1 MRGLNKLFLSL
12 FTVLLSVNSSFAV
25 DIPDS
30 MKQAMATETVGMP
43 SMLQLV
49 VSMVVVIALIY
60 ITGWIYSKLNIVNRN
75 NLKKL
80 AQKEFDTDRFTVL
93 QSMSLGQQR
102 HLYSIE
108 MNGKVLLVGSTPSHI
123 NLIKEFDKDE
133 EIRLNEQLEKLS
145 DTETNTNPQPAENTK
160 SLNIDE
166 IYKKYKM

>member
-60 ITGWIYSKLNIVNRN
+60 VTGWIYSKLNIVNRN

-80 AQKEFDTDRFTVL
+80 AQKR
-93 QSMSLGQQR
+93 
-102 HLYSIE
+102 
-108 MNGKVLLVGSTPSHI
+108 TPSSEI
-123 NLIKEFDKDE
+123 LFYYSLFNWIILIQ
-133 EIRLNEQLEKLS
+133 R
-145 DTETNTNPQPAENTK
+145 
-160 SLNIDE
+160 NI
-166 IYKKYKM
+166 

>member
-30 MKQAMATETVGMP
+30 MKQAMTTETVGMP

-60 ITGWIYSKLNIVNRN
+60 VTGWIYSKLNIVNRN

-133 EIRLNEQLEKLS
+133 EIRLNEQFEKLS
-145 DTETNTNPQPAENTK
+145 DTETNTNPQSAENTK

-166 IYKKYKM
+166 IYKKYKK